1 MWNADNDPQEYPE
14 TEPDARAILV
24 EALEDGHHALGCPV
38 EYDNSCHPDESVCT
52 CWVGRARKFIGPDP
66 EVPLYAP

>member
-1 MWNADNDPQEYPE
+1 MWNGDNDPQEYPE

-24 EALEDGHHALGCPV
+24 EALEDGHHTFDCPV
-38 EYDNSCHPDESVCT
+38 DADACFLDESVCT
-52 CWVGRARKFIGPDP
+52 CWVGRARTFIGEP